1 MFFGSASHLHATT
14 DLAAISAPQN
24 KNHKTEMETSLSED
38 QSGDV
43 FLDGSRVHLV
53 LGFAYLQ
60 EKFHKFKAAKY
71 DL

>member
-1 MFFGSASHLHATT
+1 
-14 DLAAISAPQN
+14 
-24 KNHKTEMETSLSED
+24 METSLSED